1 MSLFLYN
8 ISCPSLS
15 KIENILFNVRK
26 ETPRKRL
33 KERKNKQEWID
44 SKAYIHTSKNSLC
57 NRLLQ
62 RSVQLCNCLWR
73 REKKFYISVF
83 CLLKYHDPLQYW
95 EQFRERAG
103 ENEGRKSTLWY
114 WAVNYVYINRGAT
127 NRFNY
132 LRKNYRCIDIRV
144 LPISRRDLKKI
155 GRGRQIV
162 TDVPLVFHWLI
173 ADQQR
178 LVVFFFCKVN
188 KCCRC
193 DCLFKR
199 CANTNFSSLE
209 VHRFFWT
216 SSPIRFK
223 IFSFP

>member
-8 ISCPSLS
+8 ISCPSSS
-15 KIENILFNVRK
+15 KIENILFNVTK

-44 SKAYIHTSKNSLC
+44 SKAYRHTSKNSLC

-83 CLLKYHDPLQYW
+83 LFTKIPWSL
-95 EQFRERAG
+95 AV
-103 ENEGRKSTLWY
+103 ENEGRKLVVLNLERHQLSDTGLWTM
-114 WAVNYVYINRGAT
+114 YIYKQRSHKVWSK
-127 NRFNY
+127 RFNY

-162 TDVPLVFHWLI
+162 TDVRLVFHWLI

-178 LVVFFFCKVN
+178 
-188 KCCRC
+188 
-193 DCLFKR
+193 
-199 CANTNFSSLE
+199 
-209 VHRFFWT
+209 
-216 SSPIRFK
+216 
-223 IFSFP
+223 